1 MGKALMK
8 RSRFIIGALL
18 CLSLATRANAQS
30 SDSNESSEYL
40 IKAGFIYNFAQ
51 LVQWPTGAFA
61 QADSPIVI
69 GIFGTDPFGGI
80 IDRVVENKKLGERS
94 LIVKRLKRGASV
106 KDCNIL
112 FVSASETP
120 HLDEIIQSTKGMPIL
135 TIGETPGFA
144 VRGGIINLTLE
155 GNKVRFEINIDAAK
169 QANLSISSRLLALAR
184 IVPGQATAA
193 DGRKSE

>member
-8 RSRFIIGALL
+8 RLRFTIAVLL
-18 CLSLATRANAQS
+18 CLSLAARVHAQS
-30 SDSNESSEYL
+30 SDSSESSEYL

-51 LVQWPTGAFA
+51 LVQWPAGTFA

-69 GIFGTDPFGGI
+69 GIFGPDPFGGI
-80 IDRVVENKKLGERS
+80 IDRVIENKKLDGRS
-94 LIVKRLKRGASV
+94 LVVKRLKRGASI

-112 FVSASETP
+112 FVSAAEAS
-120 HLDEIIQSTKGMPIL
+120 HLDEVIQSTKGMPIL

-144 VRGGIINLTLE
+144 VHGGVINLTLE
-155 GNKVRFEINIDAAK
+155 GNKVRFEVNIDAAK

-184 IVPGQATAA
+184 IVSAQTTAA

>member
-1 MGKALMK
+1 MK
-8 RSRFIIGALL
+8 RLRFTIAVLL
-18 CLSLATRANAQS
+18 CLSLAARVHAQS
-30 SDSNESSEYL
+30 SDSSESSEYL

-51 LVQWPTGAFA
+51 LVQWPAGTFA

-69 GIFGTDPFGGI
+69 GIFGPDPFGGI
-80 IDRVVENKKLGERS
+80 IDRVIENKKLDGRS
-94 LIVKRLKRGASV
+94 LVVKRLKRGASI

-112 FVSASETP
+112 FVSAAEAS
-120 HLDEIIQSTKGMPIL
+120 HLDEVIQSTKGMPIL

-144 VRGGIINLTLE
+144 VHGGVINLTLE
-155 GNKVRFEINIDAAK
+155 GNKVRFEVNIDAAK

-184 IVPGQATAA
+184 IVSAQTTAA